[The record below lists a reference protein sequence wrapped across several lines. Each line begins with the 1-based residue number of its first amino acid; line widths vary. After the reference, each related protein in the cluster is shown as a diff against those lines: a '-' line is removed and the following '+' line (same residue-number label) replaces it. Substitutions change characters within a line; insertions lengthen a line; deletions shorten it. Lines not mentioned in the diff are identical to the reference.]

1 MSVQLQA
8 PIGFQHSNKLT
19 TQTKFS
25 KAAANYASHANVQ
38 KQAAA
43 HLFKMMASKHQQG
56 TCLDLGAGPLVNTAM
71 LKTHFDTVLAMDLSH
86 SMLSTDKNSRCLKV
100 CADMDNLPLQQN
112 SFDCVFSNFAMQ
124 WSADL
129 KALLK
134 SLFYSLKAGGKVYL
148 SCVVDGSLKEIK
160 QAFACLDEQSHI
172 NQFHCAS
179 HIIEYAKLAGF
190 KLNFA
195 ADRCYIDAY
204 NSPLEALR
212 SIKAIG
218 ATSLQTKQKRQ
229 GLLTRQ
235 ALNSVCNAYPLVD
248 GHARVSYQV
257 VLLELEK

>member
-1 MSVQLQA
+1 MIVQLQA
-8 PIGFQHSNKLT
+8 ATNCQSNKLT

-25 KAAANYASHANVQ
+25 RAAANYASHANVQ
-38 KQAAA
+38 KQAAT
-43 HLFKMMASKHQQG
+43 HLFKMMANKHQQG

-86 SMLSTDKNSRCLKV
+86 SMLSTEQSPRCLKV

-112 SFDCVFSNFAMQ
+112 TLDCVFSNFAMQ
-124 WSADL
+124 WSADF
-129 KALLK
+129 KELLK
-134 SLFYSLKAGGKVYL
+134 NLFCSLKIGGKVYL

-160 QAFACLDEQSHI
+160 QAFSCIDQQSHI
-172 NQFHCAS
+172 NQFHCANKV
-179 HIIEYAKLAGF
+179 IEYAKSAGF

-195 ADRCYIDAY
+195 ADRCYIDTY

-229 GLLTRQ
+229 GLLTRH
-235 ALNSVCNAYPLVD
+235 ALNSVCKTYPLVD

>member
-1 MSVQLQA
+1 MIVQLQA
-8 PIGFQHSNKLT
+8 ATNCQSNKLT

-25 KAAANYASHANVQ
+25 RAAANYASHANVQ
-38 KQAAA
+38 KQAAT
-43 HLFKMMASKHQQG
+43 HLFKMMANKHQQG

-86 SMLSTDKNSRCLKV
+86 SMLSTEQSPRCLKV

-112 SFDCVFSNFAMQ
+112 TLDCVFSNFAMQ
-124 WSADL
+124 WSADFKEVL
-129 KALLK
+129 KN
-134 SLFYSLKAGGKVYL
+134 LFCSLKIGGKVYL

-160 QAFACLDEQSHI
+160 QAFSCIDQQSHI
-172 NQFHCAS
+172 NQFHCANKV
-179 HIIEYAKLAGF
+179 IEYAKSAGF

-195 ADRCYIDAY
+195 ADRCYIDTY

-229 GLLTRQ
+229 GLLTRH
-235 ALNSVCNAYPLVD
+235 ALNSVCKAYPLVD

>member
-1 MSVQLQA
+1 MIVQLQA
-8 PIGFQHSNKLT
+8 ATSCQSNKLT

-25 KAAANYASHANVQ
+25 RAAANYASHANVQ
-38 KQAAA
+38 KQAAT
-43 HLFKMMASKHQQG
+43 HLFKMMANKHQQG

-86 SMLSTDKNSRCLKV
+86 SMLSTEQSSCCLKV

-112 SFDCVFSNFAMQ
+112 TLDCVFSNFAMQ
-124 WSADL
+124 WSADF
-129 KALLK
+129 KELLK
-134 SLFYSLKAGGKVYL
+134 NLFCSLKIGGKVYL

-160 QAFACLDEQSHI
+160 QAFSCIDQQSHI
-172 NQFHCAS
+172 NQFHCANKV
-179 HIIEYAKLAGF
+179 IEYAKSAGF

-195 ADRCYIDAY
+195 ADRCYIDTY

-229 GLLTRQ
+229 GLLTRH
-235 ALNSVCNAYPLVD
+235 ALNSVCKAYPLVD

>member
-1 MSVQLQA
+1 MIVQLQA
-8 PIGFQHSNKLT
+8 GTNCQSNKLT

-25 KAAANYASHANVQ
+25 RAAANYASHANVQ
-38 KQAAA
+38 KQAAT
-43 HLFKMMASKHQQG
+43 HLFKMMANKHQQG

-86 SMLSTDKNSRCLKV
+86 SMLSTEQSARCLKV

-112 SFDCVFSNFAMQ
+112 TLDCVFSNFAMQ
-124 WSADL
+124 WSADF
-129 KALLK
+129 KELLK
-134 SLFYSLKAGGKVYL
+134 NLFCSLKIGGKVYL

-160 QAFACLDEQSHI
+160 QAFSCIDQQSHI
-172 NQFHCAS
+172 NQFHCANKV
-179 HIIEYAKLAGF
+179 IEYAKSAGF

-195 ADRCYIDAY
+195 ADRCYIDTY

-229 GLLTRQ
+229 GLLTRH
-235 ALNSVCNAYPLVD
+235 ALNSVCKAYPLVD

>member
-1 MSVQLQA
+1 MIVQLQA
-8 PIGFQHSNKLT
+8 ATNCQSNKLT

-25 KAAANYASHANVQ
+25 RAAANYASHANVQ
-38 KQAAA
+38 KQAAT
-43 HLFKMMASKHQQG
+43 HLFKMMANKHQQG

-86 SMLSTDKNSRCLKV
+86 SMLSTEQSPRCLKV

-112 SFDCVFSNFAMQ
+112 TLDCVFSNLAMQ
-124 WSADL
+124 WSADF
-129 KALLK
+129 KELLK
-134 SLFYSLKAGGKVYL
+134 NLFCSLKIGGKVYL

-160 QAFACLDEQSHI
+160 QAFSCIDQQSHI
-172 NQFHCAS
+172 NQFHCANKV
-179 HIIEYAKLAGF
+179 IEYAKSAGF

-195 ADRCYIDAY
+195 ADRCYIDSY

-229 GLLTRQ
+229 GLLTRH
-235 ALNSVCNAYPLVD
+235 ALNSVCKAYPLVD

>member
-1 MSVQLQA
+1 MIVQLQA
-8 PIGFQHSNKLT
+8 ATNCQSNKLT

-25 KAAANYASHANVQ
+25 RAAANYASHANVQ
-38 KQAAA
+38 KQAAT
-43 HLFKMMASKHQQG
+43 HLFKMMANKHQQG

-86 SMLSTDKNSRCLKV
+86 SMLSTEQSPRCLKV

-112 SFDCVFSNFAMQ
+112 TLDCVFSNFAMQ
-124 WSADL
+124 WSADF
-129 KALLK
+129 KELLK
-134 SLFYSLKAGGKVYL
+134 NLFCSLKIGGKVYL

-160 QAFACLDEQSHI
+160 QAFSCIDQQSHI
-172 NQFHCAS
+172 NQFHCANKV
-179 HIIEYAKLAGF
+179 IEYAKSAGF

-195 ADRCYIDAY
+195 ADRCCIDTY

-229 GLLTRQ
+229 GLLTRH
-235 ALNSVCNAYPLVD
+235 ALNSVCKAYPLVD